1 MGRLESPARLYRA
14 RPLMYEQHMR
24 STLKIA
30 ALAALTCLALT
41 TGARARPYLML
52 HADDQGFT
60 ALDLGDIHP
69 NGDVAQA
76 TLILAPLAGAPYAD
90 KVAPLVKQ
98 KIEVACQ
105 VKRWRVVSATYTDA
119 SEVVL
124 ARDDNAGDW
133 VDFEHDEVKSLVQS
147 AACLKL
153 YSQNLVSRRLNI
165 GEVLAGFQA
174 AHSKAPPEPKTDQQL
189 LAERAKAAR

>member
-1 MGRLESPARLYRA
+1 
-14 RPLMYEQHMR
+14 MYERRMR
-24 STLKIA
+24 PTLKIA
-30 ALAALTCLALT
+30 ALAALTYLALT
-41 TGARARPYLML
+41 TGAWARPYLML

-105 VKRWRVVSATYTDA
+105 VKRWRVVAAEYADA
-119 SEVVL
+119 REVVL
-124 ARDDNAGDW
+124 ARDENAQTW
-133 VDFEHDEVKSLVQS
+133 ADFGKDDLKSLVQN
-147 AACLKL
+147 AACRKL
-153 YSQNLVSRRLNI
+153 YSQNLVSRHLNI
-165 GEVLAGFQA
+165 GEILAGYQA
-174 AHSKAPPEPKTDQQL
+174 AHSKAAPEPKTDRQT
-189 LAERAKAAR
+189 LAERTKAAR